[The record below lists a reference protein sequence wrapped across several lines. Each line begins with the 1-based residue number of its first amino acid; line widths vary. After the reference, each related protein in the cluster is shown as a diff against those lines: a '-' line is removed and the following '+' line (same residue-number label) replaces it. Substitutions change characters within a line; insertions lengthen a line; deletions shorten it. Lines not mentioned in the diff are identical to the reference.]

1 MSGPL
6 SGYRIVD
13 LTRMIAGPMAT
24 MILGDQGA
32 DVIKIESPGIGD
44 LTRAFAGP
52 RHQMAPMF
60 AVANRNKRSVV
71 LNLNDRRAAAV
82 MERLVATADV
92 LVHNFRPGVASKLGV
107 GEDAMRRVRP
117 DLIYVSISGFGET
130 GPYAHKR
137 SYDPVIQALS
147 GLAWIQGVTG
157 RPKMIRLIIA
167 DKVTALTAAQ
177 AITAALLERTR
188 SGKGQHVK
196 LAMLDAVISFLW
208 AEGMAHYTFF
218 GDRYDSHPAPTRIR
232 DLVFETADGFITAGA
247 NSDQEWQALA
257 TALEHPEWATDSRF
271 ATPAGRERT
280 SEDRLELMAGVLKTR
295 SSADWLK
302 RLEAHKFHAPRSS
315 TAGRCWSIRRSRKI
329 RSLSKANI
337 RMPARCANRGP
348 PPVSTAPQPRR
359 PLPRRCWASI
369 PGKCLVKS
377 AWENRTSTNFTPPEQ
392 SPDGIH
398 QIERVT
404 RRVSLNPGRNQSRS
418 SRL

>member
-208 AEGMAHYTFF
+208 AEGMAHYTFLAI
-218 GDRYDSHPAPTRIR
+218 DTIPIRRRPASATWCSKPP
-232 DLVFETADGFITAGA
+232 
-247 NSDQEWQALA
+247 
-257 TALEHPEWATDSRF
+257 TALSP
-271 ATPAGRERT
+271 PGRIPIRNG
-280 SEDRLELMAGVLKTR
+280 RR
-295 SSADWLK
+295 W
-302 RLEAHKFHAPRSS
+302 PRH
-315 TAGRCWSIRRSRKI
+315 WSIRS
-329 RSLSKANI
+329 
-337 RMPARCANRGP
+337 GP
-348 PPVSTAPQPRR
+348 PIHVSPRPPGAKGPPRTA
-359 PLPRRCWASI
+359 WS
-369 PGKCLVKS
+369 
-377 AWENRTSTNFTPPEQ
+377 
-392 SPDGIH
+392 
-398 QIERVT
+398 
-404 RRVSLNPGRNQSRS
+404 
-418 SRL
+418 

>member
-295 SSADWLK
+295 SSAQWLE
-302 RLEAHKFHAPRSS
+302 RLEAHEVPCAP
-315 TAGRCWSIRRSRKI
+315 I
-329 RSLSKANI
+329 L
-337 RMPARCANRGP
+337 NRGEVLEHP
-348 PPVSTAPQPRR
+348 QVKENQIVIESGHPHAGPMRQPRPAARFDRTPTAPPNPA
-359 PLPRRCWASI
+359 PLLGEHTREVLSEI
-369 PGKCLVKS
+369 GV
-377 AWENRTSTNFTPPEQ
+377 
-392 SPDGIH
+392 G
-398 QIERVT
+398 ERD
-404 RRVSLNPGRNQSRS
+404 LNELYAAGTIA
-418 SRL
+418 

>member
-1 MSGPL
+1 MGGPL

-32 DVIKIESPGIGD
+32 DIIKIESPGIGD

-52 RHQMAPMF
+52 RHKMAPMF
-60 AVANRNKRSVV
+60 AIANRNKRSVV
-71 LNLNDRRAAAV
+71 LNLNDRSAV
-82 MERLVATADV
+82 PLLERLVATADV
-92 LVHNFRPGVASKLGV
+92 MVHNFRPGVARKLGID
-107 GEDAMRRVRP
+107 EDAMRRARP

-147 GLAWIQGVTG
+147 SLAWIQGVTD

-177 AITAALLERTR
+177 AITAALLERAR

-208 AEGMAHYTFF
+208 AEAMAHYTFF
-218 GDRYDSHPAPTRIR
+218 GERQDAHPAPTRVR

-257 TALEHPEWATDSRF
+257 AALEHPEWLTDPRF
-271 ATPAGRERT
+271 ATPAARERN
-280 SEDRLELMAGVLKTR
+280 SETRLGLMADVIKTR
-295 SSADWLK
+295 TSTDWLA
-302 RLEAHKFHAPRSS
+302 RLEARQVPCAPILNRWEMLSHPQVKENQIVIESEHPHAGPMRQPR
-315 TAGRCWSIRRSRKI
+315 
-329 RSLSKANI
+329 
-337 RMPARCANRGP
+337 PAARFDRTPTP
-348 PPVSTAPQPRR
+348 PPNPAPLLGEHTRQVLAEIGVSTQELDDLYA
-359 PLPRRCWASI
+359 AGTI
-369 PGKCLVKS
+369 
-377 AWENRTSTNFTPPEQ
+377 A
-392 SPDGIH
+392 
-398 QIERVT
+398 
-404 RRVSLNPGRNQSRS
+404 
-418 SRL
+418 

>member
-295 SSADWLK
+295 NSADWLK
-302 RLEAHKFHAPRSS
+302 RLEAHQVPCAPILNRAEVLKHPQVKENQIVLESEHPHAGPMRQPR
-315 TAGRCWSIRRSRKI
+315 
-329 RSLSKANI
+329 
-337 RMPARCANRGP
+337 PAARFDRTP
-348 PPVSTAPQPRR
+348 TAPPAPA
-359 PLPRRCWASI
+359 PLL
-369 PGKCLVKS
+369 GQHT
-377 AWENRTSTNFTPPEQ
+377 WEVLSEIGVGE
-392 SPDGIH
+392 PD
-398 QIERVT
+398 
-404 RRVSLNPGRNQSRS
+404 LNELYAAGTIA
-418 SRL
+418 